1 LRIESSHSSASQ
13 ARKGIAANSGP
24 LCADAGLNAP
34 VTSPFRAMLIQIA
47 FSHGLGRE
55 LPLGLK
61 PDS

>member
-1 LRIESSHSSASQ
+1 LRIENSPSSASQ

-34 VTSPFRAMLIQIA
+34 VTSSFRAVLIQIA

-55 LPLGLK
+55 RLFDLTP
-61 PDS
+61 